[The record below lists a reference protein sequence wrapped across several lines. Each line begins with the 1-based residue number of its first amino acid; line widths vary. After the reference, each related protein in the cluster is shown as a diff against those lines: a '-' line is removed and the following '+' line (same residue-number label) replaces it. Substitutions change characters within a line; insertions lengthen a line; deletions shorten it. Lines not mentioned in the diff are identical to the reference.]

1 MEASALIGVSR
12 DPDVYVLDLHRSMV
26 HFTLLS

>member
-1 MEASALIGVSR
+1 MEASALIGIAATQTSTH
-12 DPDVYVLDLHRSMV
+12 DLHRSMV

>member
-1 MEASALIGVSR
+1 MEASALIAVSR
-12 DPDVYVLDLHRSMV
+12 TPDAYVHDLHRSFV

>member
-1 MEASALIGVSR
+1 MEASTLIGVSR
-12 DPDVYVLDLHRSMV
+12 QPDVYQHDLHRSMV